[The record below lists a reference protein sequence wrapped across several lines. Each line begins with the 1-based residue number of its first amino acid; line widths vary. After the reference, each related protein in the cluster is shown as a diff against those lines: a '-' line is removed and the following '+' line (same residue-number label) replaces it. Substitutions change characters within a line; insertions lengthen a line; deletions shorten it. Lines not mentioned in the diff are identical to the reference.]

1 MSYVLHTSDGR
12 KKGIFISFIAAPAPA
27 QNFSAKIARGKL
39 EFTLAQNSIDKKETR
54 AKKSE
59 FKPPN

>member
-27 QNFSAKIARGKL
+27 PKELFGENRTRQTRIHASSKL
-39 EFTLAQNSIDKKETR
+39 DR
-54 AKKSE
+54 
-59 FKPPN
+59 